1 MRRTRIVILASL
13 LVLIGGSILLA
24 LRLGDIPMAIG
35 RAMPLDLAAP
45 SQVFRDWRIAALM
58 KDRDLCTRVLT
69 PALIQYSPVDD
80 HPMKDGCGWTNALRV
95 TASAGVNIVADP
107 ISCPTAAA
115 LTLWIANEVQPAAQ
129 RLLGHKVAAIKTFG
143 TYSCRGINGNV
154 YANRLK
160 DMHLPVPRSQHASAN
175 AIDIAAFE
183 LDNGD
188 SVSVLTDWPGEGSK
202 ADFLHTTLEGAC
214 RFFRVV
220 LGPHANAAH
229 ANHFHLDRG
238 PWHACE

>member
-1 MRRTRIVILASL
+1 MRRTRIVLLTVLAL
-13 LVLIGGSILLA
+13 LIAGSALLA
-24 LRLGDIPMAIG
+24 LRLGDIPLAVG

-45 SQVFRDWRIAALM
+45 NQIFRDWRIAALM
-58 KDRDLCTRVLT
+58 KDRDLCAKVLT
-69 PALIQYSPVDD
+69 PALILASPVEDR
-80 HPMKDGCGWTNALRV
+80 PLKDGCGWTNAVRI
-95 TASAGVNIVADP
+95 TASAGASIVADP
-107 ISCPTAAA
+107 ISCPAAAA
-115 LTLWIANEVQPAAQ
+115 LTLWIANEVQPAAL

-143 TYSCRGINGNV
+143 TYSCRGINGNA

-160 DMHLPVPRSQHASAN
+160 ALHLPVPRSQHASAN

-183 LDNGD
+183 LDNGA
-188 SVSVLTDWPGEGSK
+188 SVSVLTDWPGEGPK
-202 ADFLHTTLEGAC
+202 ADFLHTAHEGAC